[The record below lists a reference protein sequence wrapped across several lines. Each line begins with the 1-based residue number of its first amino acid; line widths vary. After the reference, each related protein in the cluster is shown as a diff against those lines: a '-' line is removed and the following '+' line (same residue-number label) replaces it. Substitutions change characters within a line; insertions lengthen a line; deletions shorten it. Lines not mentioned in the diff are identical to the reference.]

1 MKKNI
6 RLILGLMLLPL
17 ALTAQS
23 LPKAEADYAKG
34 DFAAALK
41 EYDNVLKTATGEE
54 LLQAQLRK
62 AACQY
67 GLGEYLNAYKTM
79 YGYTL
84 PENEIWKARFLLY
97 RTQMAQQ
104 ASRRYAPLLSDG
116 EIMTEEAQ
124 KDPEQWTEAQW
135 NKQTDKD
142 YQTLWALR
150 AALINAP
157 IEKETLILNLKD
169 TDTQRIP
176 TLFDFAANSWISYI
190 RSKTPEVSPLA
201 REEHAYLDGAAR
213 LGQNEKDA
221 AQAAQ
226 IADILETAYLLDGKN
241 RQNAKIFWK
250 TDYILLPFNNAGFE
264 IKDRK
269 KAVQTAVTQLN
280 LLSGNETASKS
291 WWSKLKGYMA
301 PAENTAY
308 ARSYAALQTAR
319 LQFNNNQAPAALQ
332 TCETALAKL
341 PASSFTQE
349 CADLKR
355 TITRVS
361 FSLNT
366 LNAPLNR
373 QTPQLTATGRNLHKL
388 YVRIY
393 KTSLKELT
401 DLSLKSSYRRTLNSW
416 DYLNR
421 LDRENIPVFLDRAP
435 LAKESYDVTY
445 QEVYKQQY
453 AELTLP
459 ALEPGFYV
467 AGVSYNEAF
476 DPKQAP
482 VQMMVLNATDLA
494 FFSTAAIEGDPAD
507 YTAVLGAKDKNLRPN
522 VFRVYTV
529 NLKTGKPEPNAALD
543 MFTSWQGARQKAQT
557 DEQGYAAFQRPVVV
571 TASEHSHSPYILNT
585 LAKKDDSAVY
595 SAQTLYFNFY
605 NNEPVKL
612 FAQTDRPVYRP
623 GQKVRLSV
631 NAFQVLPR
639 GLKTLGG
646 RKVTFTVKDPN
657 YKTVFTA
664 TPVLNELGTAQTE
677 MTIPESDLLG
687 RYEVTASLSA
697 NGRTYR
703 SYHSFSTEEYKRPD
717 YELTLSEP
725 EKALEY
731 GKTAIVTG
739 TAKYYFGS
747 PLQNAQVKYTVERR
761 DYLPPFYWWL
771 RPAGYGK
778 ETVAQGETV
787 TDAKGNFKVE
797 FTPSVQ
803 NKNEEFAQYVVTAE
817 AFDESGRA
825 INTSRSYKISSKPHL
840 FKVEFTQGF
849 YDANTPGSLAKI
861 NLTDAD
867 GNGVSGK
874 ITLEAV
880 RLKNEIPDPESAL
893 LEEEYAYD
901 YENFVSIYRADK
913 GTSLDNLY
921 QNAEK
926 ETSAFKQE
934 LNFKTPGEQTL
945 NLPALPEGVY
955 RLTLSSAKAAPQK
968 MVFIV
973 AKENSALVLPEV
985 TLVQHPQ
992 YFPGETMRVLLGAG
1006 KLPGSK
1012 RVEVYQRGGNFL
1024 YKKDLLPGGVSVYAL
1039 PVTGELRGGV
1049 SLAWFGA
1056 GDYQIFQGE
1065 ASVDVPFDNK
1075 ELAVTFTPPQTVR
1088 PGQPVSWKL
1097 SAKNAAGA
1105 PINGQAN
1112 ITVYDKSLDYYV
1124 KNNPSLTL
1132 TELYPQRPGT
1142 ADLSRSNFYA
1152 GSTTYH
1158 KEEQTQEETLPVL
1171 PLPYLNL
1178 NMPRMTYGRV
1188 YKGMSMAR
1196 SAAPMM
1202 ANKMAAKEELAEES
1216 ALDVAFSAD
1225 MARGVDDGMEYGAVT
1240 YASGRGAMDYDE
1252 VTSGS
1257 DTGAAEEAPR
1267 TDFSETA
1274 YFNSQ
1279 LPVTGGQAAVKFTM
1293 PQSLTAWNMFG
1304 FVLTKTA
1311 DFGAFTA
1318 QTVTKKDFMVR
1329 LQTPRFYREGDKGV
1343 IQAAITN
1350 LTDKKISA
1358 QVTLSVQKD
1367 GQNALAAF
1375 GLTQAAKTVTV
1386 PANSTQFA
1394 TWEITAPAAPALYT
1408 LTAAARAGQSAD
1420 AEQKTFPV
1428 LPGKMRLL
1436 ATANK
1441 ALKNGKNT
1449 LALSELDGVDPKN
1462 VETVALT
1469 VNPSLALSVLNSMP
1483 NVLSSPYK
1491 DLVST
1496 LNRYVP
1502 LAVVNK
1508 FYTTYPQLKEAVKK
1522 LPKRDGQ
1529 TASWNQN
1536 DPLRLTLLEQTPWLR
1551 QAQGNKQHAADVID
1565 LFNAQT
1571 VEKTLATE
1579 LKQIAKFQNASGA
1592 FTWFAGGPDDDYLTL
1607 YALSSFAQAL
1617 SYNAQIPQAEAKK
1630 AFSYILPRIEKRLQ
1644 EDKEGSVGAVSYALY
1659 AAYTLSAFPAEWAQ
1673 TSQAKPYIKRW
1684 ADYADK
1690 QSRFMT
1696 PLGQIYAAAV
1706 YHRLGDDVKA
1716 ARYLDL
1722 VTSRMKQNELSGA
1735 YFAPEPQSW
1744 IWYNDTLTTQT
1755 VTLKTLLEMRP
1766 DSDKIDPMTQWLLF
1780 NRQVNDWS
1788 DSKAAAQAV
1797 FTLLDVMK
1805 AKGALSLP
1813 TTYQIDWAG
1822 EQKTLKFEPFDWT
1835 EDLQFTRTGAEVSP
1849 AAFTASVAKQSKMTD
1864 FASLSAVY
1872 QTADAKASPKGVI
1885 NVSREYFLI
1894 KKQGD
1899 EVQLRPVKDLSEVSV
1914 GDEIKVRLTITTD
1927 SAFEYVHLQDPKPA
1941 GFESDGLLSGWS
1953 WTTVRSYRENRDA
1966 ATNFFI
1972 NWLPHGTLTLDY
1984 VLRPTVPGQF
1994 HAQPAQ
2000 VQSMYAPE
2008 FGAHSASETL
2018 NIGK

>member
-1 MKKNI
+1 
-6 RLILGLMLLPL
+6 
-17 ALTAQS
+17 
-23 LPKAEADYAKG
+23 
-34 DFAAALK
+34 
-41 EYDNVLKTATGEE
+41 
-54 LLQAQLRK
+54 
-62 AACQY
+62 
-67 GLGEYLNAYKTM
+67 
-79 YGYTL
+79 
-84 PENEIWKARFLLY
+84 
-97 RTQMAQQ
+97 
-104 ASRRYAPLLSDG
+104 
-116 EIMTEEAQ
+116 
-124 KDPEQWTEAQW
+124 
-135 NKQTDKD
+135 
-142 YQTLWALR
+142 
-150 AALINAP
+150 
-157 IEKETLILNLKD
+157 
-169 TDTQRIP
+169 
-176 TLFDFAANSWISYI
+176 
-190 RSKTPEVSPLA
+190 
-201 REEHAYLDGAAR
+201 
-213 LGQNEKDA
+213 
-221 AQAAQ
+221 
-226 IADILETAYLLDGKN
+226 
-241 RQNAKIFWK
+241 
-250 TDYILLPFNNAGFE
+250 
-264 IKDRK
+264 
-269 KAVQTAVTQLN
+269 
-280 LLSGNETASKS
+280 
-291 WWSKLKGYMA
+291 
-301 PAENTAY
+301 
-308 ARSYAALQTAR
+308 
-319 LQFNNNQAPAALQ
+319 
-332 TCETALAKL
+332 
-341 PASSFTQE
+341 
-349 CADLKR
+349 
-355 TITRVS
+355 
-361 FSLNT
+361 
-366 LNAPLNR
+366 
-373 QTPQLTATGRNLHKL
+373 
-388 YVRIY
+388 
-393 KTSLKELT
+393 
-401 DLSLKSSYRRTLNSW
+401 
-416 DYLNR
+416 
-421 LDRENIPVFLDRAP
+421 
-435 LAKESYDVTY
+435 
-445 QEVYKQQY
+445 
-453 AELTLP
+453 
-459 ALEPGFYV
+459 
-467 AGVSYNEAF
+467 
-476 DPKQAP
+476 
-482 VQMMVLNATDLA
+482 
-494 FFSTAAIEGDPAD
+494 
-507 YTAVLGAKDKNLRPN
+507 
-522 VFRVYTV
+522 
-529 NLKTGKPEPNAALD
+529 

-557 DEQGYAAFQRPVVV
+557 DEQGYAAFQRPVTV
-571 TASEHSHSPYILNT
+571 TASERSHSPYILNT

-639 GLKTLGG
+639 GLKTLGQ

-664 TPVLNELGTAQTE
+664 TPVLNELGTAQAE

-747 PLQNAQVKYTVERR
+747 PLQNAQVKYSVERR

-778 ETVAQGETV
+778 ETVARGETV

-849 YDANTPGSLAKI
+849 YDANTPGALAKI

-901 YENFVSIYRADK
+901 YENFVSIYRADTN
-913 GTSLDNLY
+913 GSLDDLY

-926 ETSAFKQE
+926 EASAFKQE

-973 AKENSALVLPEV
+973 AKEKSALVLPEV

-1056 GDYQIFQGE
+1056 GNYQIFQGE
-1065 ASVDVPFDNK
+1065 TSANVPFDNK

-1132 TELYPQRPGT
+1132 AELYPQRPGT

-1158 KEEQTQEETLPVL
+1158 KEEQQQEETLPVL

-1202 ANKMAAKEELAEES
+1202 ANKMTAKAELTEAA
-1216 ALDVAFSAD
+1216 ALDTPFSAD
-1225 MARGVDDGMEYGAVT
+1225 MARGIDDSGMEYDA
-1240 YASGRGAMDYDE
+1240 

-1469 VNPSLALSVLNSMP
+1469 VNPSLALSVINSMP

-1522 LPKRDGQ
+1522 LPKRNGQ

-1571 VEKTLATE
+1571 VEKTLAKE

-1630 AFSYILPRIEKRLQ
+1630 AFSYIVPRIEKRLL

-1822 EQKTLKFEPFDWT
+1822 EQKTLEFEPFDWT
-1835 EDLQFTRTGAEVSP
+1835 EDLQLTLTGAEVSP
-1849 AAFTASVAKQSKMTD
+1849 AAFTATVAKQSKMTD

-1872 QTADAKASPKGVI
+1872 RTADAKASPKGVI

-1941 GFESDGLLSGWS
+1941 GFESEELLSGWS

-1994 HAQPAQ
+1994 HALPAQ

>member
-1 MKKNI
+1 MKQNI
-6 RLILGLMLLPL
+6 RLILGLMLMPL

-84 PENEIWKARFLLY
+84 PENEVWKARFLLY
-97 RTQMAQQ
+97 RTQMAQR
-104 ASRRYAPLLSDG
+104 AANIYRSLLSDG

-135 NKQTDKD
+135 TNQTDKD

-176 TLFDFAANSWISYI
+176 TLFDFAVNSWLSYLK
-190 RSKTPEVSPLA
+190 SKTPEVSPLA
-201 REEHAYLDGAAR
+201 REEYAYLDGSAR
-213 LGQNEKDA
+213 LGQNEKEA

-269 KAVQTAVTQLN
+269 KALQTAITQLN
-280 LLSGNETASKS
+280 LLSGNETASQS

-308 ARSYAALQTAR
+308 ARGYAAAKTAR
-319 LQFNNNQAPAALQ
+319 LQFDNNQASAALQ
-332 TCETALAKL
+332 TCETALTKL
-341 PASSFTQE
+341 PESSFTQE

-355 TITRVS
+355 TITQVS
-361 FSLNT
+361 FSLQS

-373 QTPQLTATGRNLHKL
+373 QTPQLTVTGRNLHKL

-401 DLSLKSSYRRTLNSW
+401 DISLKNSYHYTLNSW
-416 DYLNR
+416 DYLSR
-421 LDRENIPVFLDRAP
+421 IDRENIPVFLDRTP
-435 LAKESYDVTY
+435 LAKQSYDVTY
-445 QEVYKQQY
+445 QEVYKPQH
-453 AELTLP
+453 AKLTLP

-482 VQMMVLNATDLA
+482 VQMMVLNASDLA
-494 FFSTAAIEGDPAD
+494 FFSTAAIEGNPAD
-507 YTAVLGAKDKNLRPN
+507 YTAVLGAKDKQFRPN

-529 NLKTGKPEPNAALD
+529 NLKTGEPEPAAQLD
-543 MFTSWQGARQKAQT
+543 MFTSWQGTRQKAQT
-557 DEQGYAAFQRPVVV
+557 DKQGYAAFQRPVTV
-571 TASEHSHSPYILNT
+571 TASERSNSPYILNT
-585 LAKKDDSAVY
+585 LAKKDDSAAY
-595 SAQTLYFNFY
+595 SARRLYFHFY

-664 TPVLNELGTAQTE
+664 TPVLNELGTAQAE

-687 RYEVTASLSA
+687 RYQITAELTA
-697 NGRTYR
+697 NGRNYTA
-703 SYHSFSTEEYKRPD
+703 YHRFSTEEYKRPD

-731 GKTAIVTG
+731 GKTASVTG

-747 PLQNAQVKYTVERR
+747 PLQNARVKYTVERR

-771 RPAGYGK
+771 RPASYGK
-778 ETVAQGETV
+778 QTVAQGETV

-797 FTPSVQ
+797 FTPSAQ
-803 NKNEEFAQYVVTAE
+803 DKNEEFAQYVVKAE

-825 INTSRSYKISSKPHL
+825 VEASRSYKISAKPHL

-849 YDANTPGSLAKI
+849 YDANTPGALAKI

-874 ITLEAV
+874 VTLEAV
-880 RLKNEIPDPESAL
+880 RLKNEIPAKDSAQP
-893 LEEEYAYD
+893 EEEYAYD
-901 YENFVSIYRADK
+901 YEQPVSIYRADK
-913 GTSLDNLY
+913 GTSLDDLY

-926 ETSAFKQE
+926 EAAAFKQE
-934 LNFKTPGEQTL
+934 LNFKTPGEQNL

-973 AKENSALVLPEV
+973 AKENSGLVLPEV
-985 TLVQHPQ
+985 MLVQHPQ
-992 YFPGETMRVLLGAG
+992 YFPGETMRVLMGAG

-1065 ASVDVPFDNK
+1065 TSVNVPFDNK
-1075 ELAVTFTPPQTVR
+1075 ELAVTFTPQQTVR

-1097 SAKNAAGA
+1097 SAKNAAGT
-1105 PINGQAN
+1105 PVNGQAN

-1132 TELYPQRPGT
+1132 EELYPQRQGT
-1142 ADLSRSNFYA
+1142 ADSSRSNTFARNTSYDQIP
-1152 GSTTYH
+1152 
-1158 KEEQTQEETLPVL
+1158 KEEQERREVL
-1171 PLPYLNL
+1171 PLPMLNL
-1178 NMPRMTYGRV
+1178 QMRQHVYGV
-1188 YKGMSMAR
+1188 MYKGMAMAR
-1196 SAAPMM
+1196 STAPMM
-1202 ANKMAAKEELAEES
+1202 ANKMSAKEEMAEE
-1216 ALDVAFSAD
+1216 ATFNVAFSAD
-1225 MARGVDDGMEYGAVT
+1225 MARGVDDGGMEYGV
-1240 YASGRGAMDYDE
+1240 
-1252 VTSGS
+1252 VTSES
-1257 DTGAAEEAPR
+1257 DTQAAEKAPR
-1267 TDFSETA
+1267 TDFSEIA

-1293 PQSLTAWNMFG
+1293 PQSLTTWNIFG
-1304 FVLTKTA
+1304 FVLTKTV

-1343 IQAAITN
+1343 IQAAVTN
-1350 LTDKKISA
+1350 LTDKKLSA
-1358 QVTLSVQKD
+1358 QVTLSIQKD
-1367 GQNALAAF
+1367 GQDALAAF
-1375 GLTQAAKTVTV
+1375 GLTPTAKTVTV

-1449 LALSELDGVDPKN
+1449 LTLSELDGVDPKN

-1483 NVLSSPYK
+1483 KVLTSPYK

-1571 VEKTLATE
+1571 VEKTLSKE
-1579 LKQIAKFQNASGA
+1579 LKQIANFQNASGA

-1630 AFSYILPRIEKRLQ
+1630 AFSYILPRIEKRLLD
-1644 EDKEGSVGAVSYALY
+1644 DKEGSVGAVSYALY
-1659 AAYTLSAFPAEWAQ
+1659 AAYTLSAFPPQWAQ

-1684 ADYADK
+1684 VDYADK

-1722 VTSRMKQNELSGA
+1722 VTNRMKQNELSGA

-1805 AKGALSLP
+1805 AKDALSLP

-1835 EDLQFTRTGAEVSP
+1835 EDLQFTRTGTEVSP
-1849 AAFTASVAKQSKMTD
+1849 AAFTATVAKQSKMTD

-1894 KKQGD
+1894 KKQED

-1941 GFESDGLLSGWS
+1941 GFESDELLSGWS

-1972 NWLPHGTLTLDY
+1972 NWLPNGTLTLDY
-1984 VLRPTVPGQF
+1984 ILRPTVPGQF
-1994 HAQPAQ
+1994 HALPAQ
-2000 VQSMYAPE
+2000 VQSMYAPQ

-2018 NIGK
+2018 NISK